1 MKKTVSS
8 LVLFAVLA
16 GVAGASSA
24 TVRFQCDQPKGK
36 CPVPPVPPV
45 PPAPPAPPAPPKLP
59 DVPEGAHRA
68 CAAKAPGSSVTW
80 VITKGETMTG
90 VCEREGGKM
99 VFQLRRYELDD

>member
-1 MKKTVSS
+1 MRRKVMKKTVSS

-36 CPVPPVPPV
+36 CPVPPV
-45 PPAPPAPPAPPKLP
+45 PPKLP

>member
-1 MKKTVSS
+1 
-8 LVLFAVLA
+8 
-16 GVAGASSA
+16 
-24 TVRFQCDQPKGK
+24 
-36 CPVPPVPPV
+36 
-45 PPAPPAPPAPPKLP
+45 
-59 DVPEGAHRA
+59 VPEGAHRA